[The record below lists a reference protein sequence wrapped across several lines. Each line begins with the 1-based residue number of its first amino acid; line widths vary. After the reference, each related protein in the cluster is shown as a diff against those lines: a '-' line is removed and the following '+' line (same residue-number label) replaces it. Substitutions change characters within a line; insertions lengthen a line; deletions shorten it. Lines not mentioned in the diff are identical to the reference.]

1 MTSRSQPV
9 AACRYHPDTPGVG
22 ICMRCRSVICAAC
35 CTRLQGINHCHECL
49 RALARG
55 PGRPRGR
62 AVSALAALA
71 LLGLAWVLLFGLLWL
86 AQGRLAP

>member
-1 MTSRSQPV
+1 V
-9 AACRYHPDTPGVG
+9 AHCRYHPDTHGVG
-22 ICMRCRSVICAAC
+22 ICVRCRTVICAAC

-55 PGRPRGR
+55 KGRPRGG
-62 AVSALAALA
+62 VGTLLAALG
-71 LLGLAWVLLFGLLWL
+71 LLGLAWALLFGLLLL

>member
-1 MTSRSQPV
+1 M

-22 ICMRCRSVICAAC
+22 VCVRCRSAICAGC

-49 RALARG
+49 KALARA
-55 PGRPRGR
+55 PVSPRGG
-62 AVSALAALA
+62 AGSALAALA
-71 LLGLAWVLLFGLLWL
+71 VLALGAALLFGLALL

>member
-1 MTSRSQPV
+1 V
-9 AACRYHPDTPGVG
+9 ASCRYHPDTPGVG
-22 ICMRCRSVICAAC
+22 ICVRCRTVICDAC

-55 PGRPRGR
+55 AARAPGRAG
-62 AVSALAALA
+62 SALAALA
-71 LLGLAWVLLFGLLWL
+71 LLGVAWALLLGLLLL

>member
-1 MTSRSQPV
+1 M
-9 AACRYHPDTPGVG
+9 AHCRFHPDAPGIG
-22 ICMRCRSVICAAC
+22 ICVRCRTVICADC

-55 PGRPRGR
+55 PTTPRAG
-62 AVSALAALA
+62 AGSVLAALG
-71 LLGLAWVLLFGLLWL
+71 LLVLGSALLFGLSLL